1 MISYGRQNIDKKDV
15 NALIEVLESD
25 FLTTGPKVGDF
36 EKALCKY
43 TGAKH
48 AVAVS
53 SGTAALHL
61 VSIAL
66 LRPGDKVLT
75 TPNSFVATSN
85 AILYAG
91 AKPIFVDID
100 EYGNI
105 DLDQC
110 IALLE
115 QDRNIKALY
124 GVHFSGKPLD
134 MQKLRFIKEQFGIV
148 IVEDAAHALGAK
160 YEEGKIGDC
169 CYSDA
174 VIFSFHPVKAITTGE
189 GGAIMTNSEEL
200 SKKLKTLRN
209 HGITKE
215 NFINH
220 DMAYDSK
227 GNLNPWYYELQESG
241 YNYRITD
248 IQCALGLSQLEKLDS
263 FIQKRQE
270 IAKRYDEVFINMPI
284 RPLYPFDTN
293 SAYHLYVVHIDFSKL
308 TLTKADLFYAMQKAG
323 IALQV
328 HYIPINKQ
336 PLYRSLG
343 YGSEKL
349 PQMDRYY
356 EEAFS
361 LPIYPTLTYEEQNYV
376 IDQLLKILDANTKR

>member
-1 MISYGRQNIDKKDV
+1 MIPYGRQSIDKKDV
-15 NALIEVLESD
+15 DALIEVLKSD
-25 FLTTGPKVGDF
+25 FLTTGPKIGDF

-43 TGAKH
+43 TGARY

-66 LRPGDKVLT
+66 LRPGDKVIT

-85 AILYAG
+85 AILYAN

-105 DLDQC
+105 DLDRC
-110 IALLE
+110 IELLE
-115 QDRNIKALY
+115 RDRGIKALY

-169 CYSDA
+169 HYSDA

-200 SKKLKTLRN
+200 YKKLKTLRN

-270 IAKRYDEVFINMPI
+270 IAKRYDEAFKNTPI
-284 RPLYPFDTN
+284 RPLYPFDAN
-293 SAYHLYVVHIDFSKL
+293 SAYHLYVVRINFSKL
-308 TLTKADLFYAMQKAG
+308 TLTKAEFFYALQKAG

-336 PLYRSLG
+336 PLYQRLG
-343 YGSEKL
+343 YGKEKL
-349 PQMDRYY
+349 PQTYRYY

-361 LPIYPTLTYEEQNYV
+361 LPIYPMLSQNDQKYV
-376 IDQLLKILDANTKR
+376 IEQLLKIVRGKSK